1 MTEFS
6 FDSSHFYRGL
16 LMSNSKLLALAW
28 YMFFVWLFQEK
39 DPWGLS
45 GLCKKEKRSADSEA
59 DAYYGYGGYGYGYPG
74 EPVLIHQFS

>member
-1 MTEFS
+1 
-6 FDSSHFYRGL
+6 
-16 LMSNSKLLALAW
+16 
-28 YMFFVWLFQEK
+28 MFFVLLFQEK

-74 EPVLIHQFS
+74 ELVLIHKFS

>member
-1 MTEFS
+1 
-6 FDSSHFYRGL
+6 
-16 LMSNSKLLALAW
+16 
-28 YMFFVWLFQEK
+28 MFCNDDFFAFQEK

-74 EPVLIHQFS
+74 EPVR